1 MGTIVKEQTVMME
14 EISRLISEGKTVSIS
29 AKGYSMNPFIMHLRD
44 QIVLG
49 PWTDADIKKGAVVLV
64 KDTRGCF
71 IVHRIIKIEGD
82 MITLRG
88 DGNIG
93 LTEKAYVKDII
104 ALMHAVTKKGRTYS
118 VKSLRWRLYSW
129 FWKLLT
135 PVRRYPLAVWRRLHP
150 QQPLR

>member
-1 MGTIVKEQTVMME
+1 MMA

-29 AKGYSMNPFIMHLRD
+29 AKGYSMNPFITHLKD
-44 QIVLG
+44 QITLG
-49 PWTDADIKKGAVVLV
+49 PWTDEQIREGAVVLV
-64 KDTRGCF
+64 KDIRGLYL
-71 IVHRIIKIEGD
+71 VHRIIKRDGD
-82 MITLRG
+82 TLTLMG

-93 LTEKAYVKDII
+93 IIETAHVNNVI
-104 ALMHAVTKKGRTYS
+104 ALMIGVIKKGRTYS

-135 PVRRYPLAVWRRLHP
+135 PVRRYPLALWRRMHP

>member
-1 MGTIVKEQTVMME
+1 MGTIVKEQTVRME

-82 MITLRG
+82 MIILRG

-104 ALMHAVTKKGRTYS
+104 ALMHGVTKKGRTYS

-135 PVRRYPLAVWRRLHP
+135 PMRRYPLAVWRRLHP

>member
-1 MGTIVKEQTVMME
+1 MSTIIKEQSLMMT
-14 EISRLISEGKTVSIS
+14 EIQKLISEGKTVSIC
-29 AKGYSMNPFIMHLRD
+29 AKGYSMNPFIIHMRD

-49 PWTDADIKKGAVVLV
+49 PWTDEDIKKGAVVLV
-64 KDTRGCF
+64 KDIRG
-71 IVHRIIKIEGD
+71 IYVIHRIIARDGNK
-82 MITLRG
+82 ITLLG

-93 LTEKAYVKDII
+93 ITETAHIKDII
-104 ALMHAVTKKGRTYS
+104 ALMHAVTKKRRTYS

-135 PVRRYPLAVWRRLHP
+135 PVRRYPLALWRRLHP